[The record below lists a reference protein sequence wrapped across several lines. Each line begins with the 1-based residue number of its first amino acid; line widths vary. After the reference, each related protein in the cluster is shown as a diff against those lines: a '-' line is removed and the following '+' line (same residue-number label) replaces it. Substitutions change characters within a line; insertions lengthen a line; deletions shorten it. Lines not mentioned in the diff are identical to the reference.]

1 MAATSTIYNPFRK
14 HIADGTI
21 DLNTDTLKLALVSST
36 YTPSTEHSVW
46 ADITGGGHEVAT
58 GAGYTTGGVALASVT
73 LNRTAGVV
81 TLDAANPSWTALT
94 KTFRYGVLY
103 AEVTRNAVVNP
114 LILYMLFDATPAN
127 VVVAGVNWTVTL
139 AATGILT
146 HS

>member
-14 HIADGTI
+14 LVADGTI
-21 DLNTDTLKLALVSST
+21 DLNTDTLKLALVTNS

-46 ADITGGGHEVAT
+46 VDASTYEVAA

-103 AEVTRNAVVNP
+103 ANVTRNAIVDP
-114 LILYMLFDATPAN
+114 LILYMLFDATPAD
-127 VVVAGVNWTVTL
+127 VVVAGVDWTITL